1 MNVLADMSDLMKNFS
16 SIMNGKEIPDNI
28 KEMLNSFSN
37 KSNNSASNTAD
48 GSSNNTTKNVANNSS
63 DNTNNKDQSNSSHF
77 DTQESCQRTSNNS
90 FNNSSNN
97 CAENS
102 SPFDGIDFDTM
113 MKMQKIIS
121 SMNSSSNS
129 SGANLLRSLKP
140 YLKPS
145 RQAKV
150 DECIQLLSLEKAF
163 SLMNNSNISN
173 RW

>member
-28 KEMLNSFSN
+28 KEMLNSFAN
-37 KSNNSASNTAD
+37 KSNNSSSNMAD
-48 GSSNNTTKNVANNSS
+48 GSSDNTTKNKASNVSNNANN
-63 DNTNNKDQSNSSHF
+63 KEQSNNSHF
-77 DTQESCQRTSNNS
+77 DTQESYHRNSNNS
-90 FNNSSNN
+90 SDN

-163 SLMNNSNISN
+163 SLMNNSNLSN

>member
-1 MNVLADMSDLMKNFS
+1 MADMSDLMKNFS

-28 KEMLNSFSN
+28 KEMLNSFTN
-37 KSNNSASNTAD
+37 KSNNSSSNMAD
-48 GSSNNTTKNVANNSS
+48 GSSDNTTKNIASNVSNNANN
-63 DNTNNKDQSNSSHF
+63 KEQSNNSHF
-77 DTQESCQRTSNNS
+77 DTQESYHRNSNNS
-90 FNNSSNN
+90 SDN

-145 RQAKV
+145 RQAKI

>member
-1 MNVLADMSDLMKNFS
+1 MADMSDLMKNFS

-28 KEMLNSFSN
+28 KEMLNSFTN
-37 KSNNSASNTAD
+37 KSNNSSSNMAD
-48 GSSNNTTKNVANNSS
+48 GSSDNTTKNIASNVSNNANN
-63 DNTNNKDQSNSSHF
+63 KEQSNNSHF
-77 DTQESCQRTSNNS
+77 DTQESYHRNSNNS
-90 FNNSSNN
+90 SDN

-102 SPFDGIDFDTM
+102 SPFNGIDFDTM

-173 RW
+173 RWW

>member
-1 MNVLADMSDLMKNFS
+1 MADMSDLMKNFS

-28 KEMLNSFSN
+28 KEMLNSFAN
-37 KSNNSASNTAD
+37 KSNNSSSNMAD
-48 GSSNNTTKNVANNSS
+48 GSSDNTAKNIASNVSNNANN
-63 DNTNNKDQSNSSHF
+63 KEQSNNSHF
-77 DTQESCQRTSNNS
+77 DTQESYHRNSNNS
-90 FNNSSNN
+90 SDN

-163 SLMNNSNISN
+163 SLMNNSNLSN

>member
-1 MNVLADMSDLMKNFS
+1 MADMSDLMKNFS

-28 KEMLNSFSN
+28 KEMLNSFAN
-37 KSNNSASNTAD
+37 KSNNSSSNMAD
-48 GSSNNTTKNVANNSS
+48 GSSDNTTKNITSNVSNNANN
-63 DNTNNKDQSNSSHF
+63 KEQSNNSHF
-77 DTQESCQRTSNNS
+77 DTQESYHRNSNNS
-90 FNNSSNN
+90 SDN

>member
-28 KEMLNSFSN
+28 KEMLNSFAN
-37 KSNNSASNTAD
+37 KSNNSSSNMAD
-48 GSSNNTTKNVANNSS
+48 GSSDNTTKNIASNVSNNANN
-63 DNTNNKDQSNSSHF
+63 KEQSNNSHF
-77 DTQESCQRTSNNS
+77 DTQESYHRNSNNS
-90 FNNSSNN
+90 SDN

-163 SLMNNSNISN
+163 SLMNNSNLST

>member
-1 MNVLADMSDLMKNFS
+1 MADMSDLMKNFS

-28 KEMLNSFSN
+28 KEMLNSFTN
-37 KSNNSASNTAD
+37 KSNNSSSNMAD
-48 GSSNNTTKNVANNSS
+48 GSSDNTKKNVASNVSNNA
-63 DNTNNKDQSNSSHF
+63 NNKEQSNNSHF
-77 DTQESCQRTSNNS
+77 DTQESYHRNSNNS
-90 FNNSSNN
+90 SDN

-145 RQAKV
+145 RQAKI

>member
-1 MNVLADMSDLMKNFS
+1 MADMSDLMKNFS
-16 SIMNGKEIPDNI
+16 SIMNGKEMPDNI
-28 KEMLNSFSN
+28 KEMLNSFAN
-37 KSNNSASNTAD
+37 KSNNSSSNMAD
-48 GSSNNTTKNVANNSS
+48 GSSDNTTKNIASNVSNNANN
-63 DNTNNKDQSNSSHF
+63 KEQSNNSHF
-77 DTQESCQRTSNNS
+77 DTQESYHRNSNNS
-90 FNNSSNN
+90 SDN

-163 SLMNNSNISN
+163 SLMNNSNLSN

>member
-1 MNVLADMSDLMKNFS
+1 MADMSDLMKNFS
-16 SIMNGKEIPDNI
+16 SIMNGKDIPDNI
-28 KEMLNSFSN
+28 KEMLNSFAN
-37 KSNNSASNTAD
+37 KSNNSSSNMAD
-48 GSSNNTTKNVANNSS
+48 GSSDNTTKNIASNVSNNANNKEQSNNSHFNTQESYHRNSNNSS
-63 DNTNNKDQSNSSHF
+63 D
-77 DTQESCQRTSNNS
+77 
-90 FNNSSNN
+90 N

-163 SLMNNSNISN
+163 SLMNNSNLSN

>member
-16 SIMNGKEIPDNI
+16 SMMNGKEIPDNI
-28 KEMLNSFSN
+28 KEMLNSFAN
-37 KSNNSASNTAD
+37 KSNNSSSNMAA
-48 GSSNNTTKNVANNSS
+48 GSSDNTTKNIASNVSNNANN
-63 DNTNNKDQSNSSHF
+63 KEQSNNSHF
-77 DTQESCQRTSNNS
+77 DTQESYHRNSNNS
-90 FNNSSNN
+90 SDN

-163 SLMNNSNISN
+163 SLMNNSNLSN

>member
-1 MNVLADMSDLMKNFS
+1 MADMSDLMKNFS

-28 KEMLNSFSN
+28 KEMLNSFTN
-37 KSNNSASNTAD
+37 KSNNSSSNMAD
-48 GSSNNTTKNVANNSS
+48 GSSDNTTKNVASNVSNNA
-63 DNTNNKDQSNSSHF
+63 NNKEQSNNSHF
-77 DTQESCQRTSNNS
+77 DTQESYHRNSNNS
-90 FNNSSNN
+90 SDN

-102 SPFDGIDFDTM
+102 STFDGIDFDTM

-145 RQAKV
+145 RQAKI

>member
-1 MNVLADMSDLMKNFS
+1 MADMSDLMKNFS

-28 KEMLNSFSN
+28 KEMLNSFTN
-37 KSNNSASNTAD
+37 KSNNSSSNMAD
-48 GSSNNTTKNVANNSS
+48 GSSDNTTKNVASNVSNNA
-63 DNTNNKDQSNSSHF
+63 NNKEQSNNSHF
-77 DTQESCQRTSNNS
+77 DTQESYHRNSNNS
-90 FNNSSNN
+90 SDN

-102 SPFDGIDFDTM
+102 SPFNGIDFDTM